1 MQHRF
6 EIRDAYQTKEGI
18 VCTALT
24 WQTVVEDL
32 DVIGKVSDIT
42 GIAEASANIV
52 KLAAFLSVTQQLDGQ
67 PVLWTVII
75 HQLSAVIHG
84 VRRTAVVGASEA
96 VWIDVLAV
104 DG

>member
-1 MQHRF
+1 MSSEF
-6 EIRDAYQTKEGI
+6 I
-18 VCTALT
+18 ALT

-42 GIAEASANIV
+42 GIAEGSTKIL
-52 KLAAFLSVTQQLDGQ
+52 KLAAFLTVTQQLNGQ

-75 HQLSAVIHG
+75 HQLSAVIYG

>member
-1 MQHRF
+1 MQVVGNDADVAR
-6 EIRDAYQTKEGI
+6 IRKPSSRILE
-18 VCTALT
+18 
-24 WQTVVEDL
+24 
-32 DVIGKVSDIT
+32 
-42 GIAEASANIV
+42 
-52 KLAAFLSVTQQLDGQ
+52 LAALLTVTQQLDGQ
-67 PVLWTVII
+67 PVLWTVVI